1 MKKKNPEL
9 DFSPQANMLHLL
21 KSAKSMALSSP
32 KRNTVVLQPNILDVM
47 TGKGNITLLHAVHLT
62 VYILNNIYHN
72 TTQFID
78 STLTNMAPVITLLT
92 RSEVTLPFLYSLRLH
107 I

>member
-32 KRNTVVLQPNILDVM
+32 KRNTVLLQPSLLDVM
-47 TGKGNITLLHAVHLT
+47 GGKGAITVLHTVQQT
-62 VYILNNIYHN
+62 VYTLNNIYNKTHGFYQGMEISYIFLN
-72 TTQFID
+72 RLNM
-78 STLTNMAPVITLLT
+78 LTINYQLI
-92 RSEVTLPFLYSLRLH
+92 
-107 I
+107 INN

>member
-32 KRNTVVLQPNILDVM
+32 KRNAVLLQPNILDVM
-47 TGKGNITLLHAVHLT
+47 SGKGTITLVHLT
-62 VYILNNIYHN
+62 AYSVHLFCVFYL
-72 TTQFID
+72 
-78 STLTNMAPVITLLT
+78 LTEQVDMAPFLT
-92 RSEVTLPFLYSLRLH
+92 RTEVPLPFLNSLRMH